1 MNNGVEGGL
10 YNVKAQF
17 EPEAQKELGK
27 KLTEELLVAW
37 LLRSAWW
44 QRDIALSANAATAIL
59 ERSVIC

>member
-37 LLRSAWW
+37 LLEKR
-44 QRDIALSANAATAIL
+44 LVAAGHRV
-59 ERSVIC
+59 ERECPLPQFWREV